1 MTAPAR
7 IDISTRPQHTSH
19 EPWQV
24 EAAHV
29 DTTVTADVWHDG
41 ATGAWRWRAR
51 AGDVLVAWGVSPDE
65 GEARSAAARHLEAP
79 AHPLLAA
86 GISP

>member
-1 MTAPAR
+1 MIALAR
-7 IDISTRPQHTSH
+7 IDFSPGPPHISH

-29 DTTVTADVWHDG
+29 DTADVWHDG
-41 ATGAWRWRAR
+41 ATGAWQWRVR
-51 AGDVLVAWGVSPDE
+51 AGDALVAWGVSPDE
-65 GEARSAAARHLEAP
+65 GEARSAAARHLGAP